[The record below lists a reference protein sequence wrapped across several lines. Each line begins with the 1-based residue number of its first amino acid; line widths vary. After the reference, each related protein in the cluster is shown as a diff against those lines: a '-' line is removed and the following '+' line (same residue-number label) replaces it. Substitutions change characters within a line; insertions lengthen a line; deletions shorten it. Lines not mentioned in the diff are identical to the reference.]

1 MDEFAATTGG
11 VLELLA
17 KLLVFLL
24 QLFQAPLQRGFLL
37 LKPRDR
43 LYSCEVDALVVAEPL
58 DFSQLLHVLLGVA
71 PATAARAARAA
82 AS

>member
-24 QLFQAPLQRGFLL
+24 QLFQAPLQRGLL
-37 LKPRDR
+37 LLQSRDGFDA
-43 LYSCEVDALVVAEPL
+43 CEVDALVVAEPL
-58 DFSQLLHVLLGVA
+58 DFSLST
-71 PATAARAARAA
+71 PAW
-82 AS
+82 